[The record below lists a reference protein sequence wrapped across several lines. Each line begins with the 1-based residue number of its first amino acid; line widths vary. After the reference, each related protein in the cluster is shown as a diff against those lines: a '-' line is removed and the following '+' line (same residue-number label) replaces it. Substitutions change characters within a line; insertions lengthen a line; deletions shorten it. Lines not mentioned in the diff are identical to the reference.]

1 MADPATVVGLV
12 GASLSI
18 TVRAAKIGKYL
29 YSLKSKFQKAE
40 ASVQQVSTHVS
51 AIRVAARALSAWME
65 DDAIDEEKMEE
76 VKDELL
82 QVLIACDE
90 LLTDL
95 EGYVVKAL
103 AGADKMRFGGRVS
116 YLWNEKVIKETS
128 QTLHQQETALI
139 LILDVLN
146 K

>member
-1 MADPATVVGLV
+1 MDPATVVGLM
-12 GASLSI
+12 GASLAI
-18 TVRAAKIGKYL
+18 TMRAAKIGKYL
-29 YSLKSKFQKAE
+29 YTLKSKFRNAE

-51 AIRVAARALSAWME
+51 AIRVAARALSAWIE
-65 DDAIDEEKMEE
+65 DDAVDEEKMEE
-76 VKDELL
+76 VKEELL

-103 AGADKMRFGGRVS
+103 AGDDKMQFGDRVS
-116 YLWNEKVIKETS
+116 YLWNENVIKETS
-128 QTLHQQETALI
+128 QTLHQQETALL
-139 LILDVLN
+139 LILNILN